1 MEKCLHST
9 IWITPKELN
18 LLLRDYAMNQGYD
31 KINYTNFAQDLYY
44 VRNELACSKVMDT
57 NIDTIAKS
65 LHDACAA
72 KSVNGK
78 TIKLAELRSILR
90 ESKQLVLTPFQIAFL
105 MGYSKPDIDAQVDF
119 AQFAPVCKT
128 LISNMFSLEAQ
139 HKKSQLIALN
149 HFKTQNVRLP
159 VYKDGVVFAAFRS
172 FDIDYNGFLEWN
184 EYQQC
189 LTKQQ
194 ELELT
199 TEEVITL
206 NLLAD
211 LDGDGRIDY

>member
-1 MEKCLHST
+1 M
-9 IWITPKELN
+9 
-18 LLLRDYAMNQGYD
+18 Y
-31 KINYTNFAQDLYY
+31 
-44 VRNELACSKVMDT
+44 
-57 NIDTIAKS
+57 S
-65 LHDACAA
+65 L
-72 KSVNGK
+72 
-78 TIKLAELRSILR
+78 
-90 ESKQLVLTPFQIAFL
+90 Q
-105 MGYSKPDIDAQVDF
+105 
-119 AQFAPVCKT
+119 
-128 LISNMFSLEAQ
+128 AQ

-189 LTKQQ
+189 LTKLQ

-199 TEEVITL
+199 AEEVLTL

>member
-1 MEKCLHST
+1 
-9 IWITPKELN
+9 
-18 LLLRDYAMNQGYD
+18 
-31 KINYTNFAQDLYY
+31 
-44 VRNELACSKVMDT
+44 
-57 NIDTIAKS
+57 
-65 LHDACAA
+65 
-72 KSVNGK
+72 
-78 TIKLAELRSILR
+78 
-90 ESKQLVLTPFQIAFL
+90 
-105 MGYSKPDIDAQVDF
+105 
-119 AQFAPVCKT
+119 
-128 LISNMFSLEAQ
+128 MFSLEAQ
-139 HKKSQLIALN
+139 QKKSQLIVLK

-189 LTKQQ
+189 LTKLK

-211 LDGDGRIDY
+211 LDGDGRIDYQEFMKHFEDIVFMIKQHNALQVFYDELPERKNRA